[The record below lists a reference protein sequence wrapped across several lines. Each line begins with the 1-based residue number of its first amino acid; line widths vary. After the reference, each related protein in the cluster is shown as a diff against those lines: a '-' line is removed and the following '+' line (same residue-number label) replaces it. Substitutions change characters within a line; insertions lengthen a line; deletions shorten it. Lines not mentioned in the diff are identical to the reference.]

1 MTWRSTLT
9 CGPES
14 THEKDDPLTNAT
26 SVPAASTPRTEN
38 RATRRAR
45 KYSHTI
51 QQIAELYGVDPR
63 TVRRWIASGR
73 IDAVRV
79 GPRLIRLD
87 PDDVADRLF
96 GPVGGSA
103 A

>member
-1 MTWRSTLT
+1 MS
-9 CGPES
+9 
-14 THEKDDPLTNAT
+14 KAT
-26 SVPAASTPRTEN
+26 AMPAASTPRTEN
-38 RATRRAR
+38 RASRRAR
-45 KYSHTI
+45 KYSHSV
-51 QQIAELYGVDPR
+51 QEIAEQYGVDPR
-63 TVRRWIASGR
+63 TVRRWISAGR